1 MLLILDQCT
10 QSLSLLC
17 LTTHR
22 PALLLMQVCEG
33 DAYMQY
39 LLYNHNYLVAEFP
52 PPSKKKLFEVGKH
65 DKENRRFSRLSTV
78 HDKDTYIMDSLCK
91 IMTTNCDT
99 K

>member
-52 PPSKKKLFEVGKH
+52 PPQKKNFLKWANMTKKIGAFH
-65 DKENRRFSRLSTV
+65 
-78 HDKDTYIMDSLCK
+78 DSLQCTIK
-91 IMTTNCDT
+91 IPT
-99 K
+99 